1 MPLLHLILVFAVAIV
16 FVMVVV
22 AATAFVTLVIDRSRS
37 HLRRRPMSKPDS
49 YSPVGVRICDGA
61 EGVADTP
68 VLEAREN
75 RLMRPSCWS
84 VGRGVRGRRSES

>member
-37 HLRRRPMSKPDS
+37 HLRRRPMSS
-49 YSPVGVRICDGA
+49 QIVTVRL
-61 EGVADTP
+61 V
-68 VLEAREN
+68 
-75 RLMRPSCWS
+75 
-84 VGRGVRGRRSES
+84 SESAMGQKELQTLLF